1 MELLGYL
8 GVGAVAGVLAGLLG
22 VGGGIVIV
30 PVLLWLF
37 RGLGFDESL
46 VLHLAI
52 GTSLGTIIATSLSSI
67 RAHHRRGAIRWPLVL
82 RLAPGIIVGAWFGAW
97 LADQIATL
105 WLQRLFAIFLLLV
118 AAQMLLNP
126 RIAEHASLPGPA
138 GMAGAGSV
146 IGTVSAL
153 VGIGGGTMT
162 VPFLMWHGQRAVNA
176 VATSAACG
184 LPIALAGA
192 AGFVVAGWGQAN
204 LPAGA
209 TGYLYWPALA
219 GIVATSVLTAPLG
232 AALAHRLPVA
242 TLKRLFAL
250 LLFAVAMRLLW

>member
-1 MELLGYL
+1 
-8 GVGAVAGVLAGLLG
+8 
-22 VGGGIVIV
+22 
-30 PVLLWLF
+30 
-37 RGLGFDESL
+37 
-46 VLHLAI
+46 
-52 GTSLGTIIATSLSSI
+52 
-67 RAHHRRGAIRWPLVL
+67 
-82 RLAPGIIVGAWFGAW
+82 
-97 LADQIATL
+97 
-105 WLQRLFAIFLLLV
+105 
-118 AAQMLLNP
+118 
-126 RIAEHASLPGPA
+126 
-138 GMAGAGSV
+138 MAGAGSV

-184 LPIALAGA
+184 LPISLAGA
-192 AGFVVAGWGQAN
+192 TGFVVAGWGQAG